1 MRQGDGALQ
10 EELTQAG
17 RFCVGEELCWGAAG
31 DKPKPSGLRLEGP
44 VCEIRIQSSVEWEVE

>member
-17 RFCVGEELCWGAAG
+17 RLCVGEELCWGAAG
-31 DKPKPSGLRLEGP
+31 DKPKPSGAPLEGP
-44 VCEIRIQSSVEWEVE
+44 ACEIRIQSSAE